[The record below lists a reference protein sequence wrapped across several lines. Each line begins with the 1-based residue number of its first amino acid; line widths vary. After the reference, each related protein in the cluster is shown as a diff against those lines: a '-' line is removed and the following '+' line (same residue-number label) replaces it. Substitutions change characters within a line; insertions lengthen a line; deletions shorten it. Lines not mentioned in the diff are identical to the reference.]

1 MFNETFWMIMGIFF
15 WVLVALIVVVFFAEM
30 YVKLTYFKWD
40 REDRENRIIEYKVG
54 EIVDEK
60 INPGGGIEKV
70 EN

>member
-1 MFNETFWMIMGIFF
+1 MINETFWMIMGIFF
-15 WVLVALIVVVFFAEM
+15 WVLVALIVVVFFAEA

-40 REDRENRIIEYKVG
+40 REDRENRIIENKVG

-60 INPGGGIEKV
+60 INPGGGIEEV